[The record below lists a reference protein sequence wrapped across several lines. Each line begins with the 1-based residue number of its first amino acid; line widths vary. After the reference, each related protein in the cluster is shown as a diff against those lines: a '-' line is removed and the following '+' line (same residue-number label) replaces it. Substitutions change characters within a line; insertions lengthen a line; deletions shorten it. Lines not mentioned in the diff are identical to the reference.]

1 MLFWF
6 PLTSIVWTKTQNIII
21 QVWNDMKVSKWLLF
35 YLFNGNKNDTL
46 LEKILQR
53 YFWLLLSTYTLME
66 SLSNFLK
73 VKRIL
78 SLKHARVL
86 THATNGSS
94 TSRNESVCASHK
106 RHHAPSPASDSP
118 VEKSSHTRLEAFSC
132 LLGIVASFPILTH

>member
-106 RHHAPSPASDSP
+106 RHHAPSPSQWLTSG
-118 VEKSSHTRLEAFSC
+118 KIITYKIGGISC